1 MNDDQSSRSRGIGQW
16 IVTIFF
22 GLLTVGFLLRFFQ
35 YGYKWLAHVVEG
47 DANFKVMTVW
57 SLIYVVVCG
66 AIAAVA
72 YWLPRD
78 DEAELD
84 QNGERET

>member
-1 MNDDQSSRSRGIGQW
+1 MNDVQSPRSRGAGQW
-16 IVTIFF
+16 IITIFF
-22 GLLTVGFLLRFFQ
+22 GLLTVGFFLRFLQ

-57 SLIYVVVCG
+57 ALIYVVVCG

-72 YWLPRD
+72 YWLLR
-78 DEAELD
+78 DEAAGLD

>member
-1 MNDDQSSRSRGIGQW
+1 MNEQSPRSRGAGQW
-16 IVTIFF
+16 TVTVIFA
-22 GLLTVGFLLRFFQ
+22 LLAVGFLFRSCQ

-57 SLIYVVVCG
+57 ALIYVIVCG

-78 DEAELD
+78 DEAGLD